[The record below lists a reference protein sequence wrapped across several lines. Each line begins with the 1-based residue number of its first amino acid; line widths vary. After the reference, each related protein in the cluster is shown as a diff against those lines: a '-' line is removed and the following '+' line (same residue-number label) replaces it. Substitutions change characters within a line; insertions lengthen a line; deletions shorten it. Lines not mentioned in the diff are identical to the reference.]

1 MIATDLTNDS
11 RLEGLRRFG
20 YSEREAAFLSLAG
33 LHSGYF
39 LRRQYVR
46 FLGKSV
52 GGTAAALIEKALA
65 NEHLKV
71 CTYVGNVHLY
81 HLASRP
87 FYSALGQADNRNRR
101 DRQPLT
107 IKSKL
112 MALDFVLEHSAHRYL
127 ATERE
132 KVEYFTGLHVDQEAL
147 PAKLYVS
154 QKSADRTARYFVDKY
169 PIYIAAASNGVDC
182 EVAFTYID
190 PGATTVSGFETY
202 LDQYR
207 PLFGALPLFR
217 VVYVATR
224 PFLFEAAERLFHRFT
239 AQKTNSPTALGGTVP
254 VHLRTYFETRFLY
267 ETGDL
272 TSFDRAK
279 LIQLRDQRLQRSDAE
294 TEGLYLRWRCSRQH
308 AANAVSQWESA
319 AATPLRGTFSVSLL
333 EHNYDVFGDLTAF

>member
-1 MIATDLTNDS
+1 MIATDITNDS
-11 RLEGLRRFG
+11 RIEALRRFG

-46 FLGKSV
+46 FLGKTV

-65 NEHLKV
+65 NEHLRV
-71 CTYVGNVHLY
+71 CTYVGNIHLY

-87 FYSALGQADNRNRR
+87 FYAALGQADNRNRR

-132 KVEYFTGLHVDQEAL
+132 KVEYFTGLYVSQEAL
-147 PAKLYVS
+147 PAKMYGS
-154 QKSADRTARYFVDKY
+154 HTGADQTTRYFVDKY
-169 PIYIAAASNGVDC
+169 PICIAAARNGIDS
-182 EVAFTYID
+182 EVRFTYID

-207 PLFGALPLFR
+207 PLFRALSLFR
-217 VVYVATR
+217 VMYVATR

-239 AQKTNSPTALGGTVP
+239 TQKTNSLTVPDGTVP

-267 ETGDL
+267 EAGDL
-272 TSFDRAK
+272 TSFDRGK

-294 TEGLYLRWRCSRQH
+294 TEGLYLQWRSRRQD
-308 AANAVSQWESA
+308 AATAVSQQESA
-319 AATPLRGTFSVSLL
+319 AATPLRGTFSVWLL